1 MKTLSIIIPAYNEE
15 KTILQVLDRIYE
27 VKFNQVSQLQIIIVD
42 DCSKDQTAN
51 LLKTYQQEKPERN
64 IQVLQNPKNM
74 GKGAC
79 IIRGITAVDGEMV
92 LIQDADLEY
101 HPNDYPSL
109 LAPLEDGVADVVLG
123 SRFISHKPHRVLFFW
138 HSMGN
143 KFITFLSNMMT
154 NLNLTDVECGYKVF
168 SSEIIKQ
175 LKLREQRFGIEPE
188 IIAKLTAIRHIR
200 IYEVGVSYYGRTYA
214 EGKKIGIRDGFRA
227 LYCIMKYSIF
237 KK

>member
-1 MKTLSIIIPAYNEE
+1 M
-15 KTILQVLDRIYE
+15 DRIY
-27 VKFNQVSQLQIIIVD
+27 QVNFRYPTNLQVIVVD
-42 DCSKDQTAN
+42 DFSTDLTVS
-51 LLKTYQQEKPERN
+51 LLNTYQKKHSDRT
-64 IQVLQNPKNM
+64 IVLLQNLKNK

-79 IIRGITAVDGEMV
+79 IIKGIEAVSGEIV

-109 LAPLEDGVADVVLG
+109 LSPLEEGVADVVLG
-123 SRFISHKPHRVLFFW
+123 SRFISHKPHRVLFFR

-154 NLNLTDVECGYKVF
+154 KLNLTDVECGYKVF

-175 LKLREQRFGIEPE
+175 IKLREQRFGIEPE
-188 IIAKLTAIRHIR
+188 IIAKLTAIPNIR
-200 IYEVGVSYYGRTYA
+200 IYEVGISYYGRTYA
-214 EGKKIGIRDGFRA
+214 EGKKIGIIDGFRA

>member
-15 KTILQVLDRIYE
+15 KTILQVLDRIYK
-27 VKFNQVSQLQIIIVD
+27 VTFKHATNLQVIIVD
-42 DCSKDQTAN
+42 DFSTDDTIG
-51 LLKTYQQEKPERN
+51 LLNAYLKEHPDRTIKL
-64 IQVLQNPKNM
+64 LQNTKNK

-79 IIRGITAVDGEMV
+79 VIKGIEAVSGEIV

-101 HPNDYPSL
+101 HPDDYPSL

-175 LKLREQRFGIEPE
+175 IKLQEQRFGIEPE
-188 IIAKLTAIRHIR
+188 IIAKLTAIPNIR

-214 EGKKIGIRDGFRA
+214 EGKKIGILDGFRA

-237 KK
+237 KR